1 MQCPFCNIH
10 DTKVVDSRLHRG
22 GEQIRRRRECLACN
36 ERFTTFE
43 TIELDLPRI
52 IKRDGSRCKFN
63 QDKIRQGMMK
73 ALEKRPISTATL
85 DSAIH
90 RMIHKIRTLGEQEIE
105 SQHLGELAM
114 DELREIDAVAYVRFA
129 SIYRSFQ
136 DIDAFNKEIEKLK
149 EHTDND

>member
-1 MQCPFCNIH
+1 MQCPFCNIQ
-10 DTKVVDSRLHRG
+10 DTKVVDSRLHRD

-85 DSAIH
+85 DNAIH

-105 SQHLGELAM
+105 SQYLGELAM
-114 DELREIDAVAYVRFA
+114 NELREIDAVAYVRFA

-149 EHTDND
+149 EHTDHD

>member
-1 MQCPFCNIH
+1 MQCPFCNIQ
-10 DTKVVDSRLHRG
+10 DTKVVDSRLHRD

-105 SQHLGELAM
+105 SQYLGELAM
-114 DELREIDAVAYVRFA
+114 NELREIDAVAYVRFA

-149 EHTDND
+149 EHTDHD

>member
-1 MQCPFCNIH
+1 
-10 DTKVVDSRLHRG
+10 
-22 GEQIRRRRECLACN
+22 
-36 ERFTTFE
+36 
-43 TIELDLPRI
+43 
-52 IKRDGSRCKFN
+52 
-63 QDKIRQGMMK
+63 MK

-149 EHTDND
+149 EHTDHDW

>member
-1 MQCPFCNIH
+1 MQCPFCNIQ
-10 DTKVVDSRLHRG
+10 DTKVVDSRLHRD

-73 ALEKRPISTATL
+73 ALEKRPISTASL

-105 SQHLGELAM
+105 SQYLGELAM
-114 DELREIDAVAYVRFA
+114 NELREIDAVAYVRFA

>member
-1 MQCPFCNIH
+1 MQCPFCNIQ
-10 DTKVVDSRLHRG
+10 DTKVVDSRLHRD

-105 SQHLGELAM
+105 NQYLGELAM
-114 DELREIDAVAYVRFA
+114 NELREIDAVAYVRFA

-149 EHTDND
+149 EHTDHD

>member
-1 MQCPFCNIH
+1 MQCPFCNIQ
-10 DTKVVDSRLHRG
+10 DTKVVDSRLHRD

-73 ALEKRPISTATL
+73 ALEKRRISTATL

-105 SQHLGELAM
+105 SQYLGELAM
-114 DELREIDAVAYVRFA
+114 NELREIDAVAYVRFA

-149 EHTDND
+149 EHTDHD